1 MHTIVSVEG
10 SYNARTIGVKDA
22 PWLVRTAALDE
33 LTPDGERAL
42 REQGVD
48 LIIDLREV
56 SEHGARQHGLPV
68 SSMPLYGEQPPATGT
83 IHEIYAGLVLDRG
96 RQLGAAISAIATH
109 PGIPV
114 VHCTA
119 GKDRTGLVVA
129 LVRLVAG
136 HPRTDIIADYALSG
150 ETVRPARAAIVA
162 KQLDDIGLNTTA
174 RAAAE
179 ELHLDSPAAA
189 LEGALNLIDELGG
202 PVSYLLKNGVSAAH
216 LRALA
221 VRS

>member
-10 SYNARTIGVKDA
+10 SYNARTIGTKDA
-22 PWLVRTAALDE
+22 PWLVRTAALDG

-42 REQGVD
+42 RAQGVD
-48 LIIDLREV
+48 LVIDLREI

-68 SSMPLYGEQPPATGT
+68 SSMPLYGAQPPESGT
-83 IHEIYAGLVLDRG
+83 IHDIYAGLVRDRG
-96 RQLGAAISAIATH
+96 RQLGAAVSAIATH
-109 PGIPV
+109 PGTPV

-136 HPRTDIIADYALSG
+136 HARADIIADYALSG

-162 KQLDDIGLNTTA
+162 KQLDEIGLDARA

-189 LEGALNLIDELGG
+189 LERALDLIDDLGG
-202 PVSYLLKNGVSAAH
+202 PVAYLLENGVTTTH
-216 LRALA
+216 LRSLA
-221 VRS
+221 VRA